1 VGVLWTGKNVTI
13 LGAGRSGLA
22 TALFLCQRGAQVTVS
37 ELSTLA
43 FDKDPVLVDLKARGV
58 KFETGAHSEEAISSA
73 DLIVTSPGIKPDAEV
88 MVRSRK
94 LNKEVVC
101 DIEVAYRESKTPI
114 IAITGTNGKSTTC
127 ALISHIL
134 TQAGYKAPACGN
146 IGVPILAELAHKPDF
161 LVVEVS
167 SYQITYSPT
176 FAPLVAIWLNMTPD
190 HLDWHGSMN
199 GYIYAKRKLFAN
211 QETGQFAVLNIDDP
225 IVADTKTKAKVFP
238 FSVSSPVSGDSA
250 YLTGDRLTYRLD
262 GVEQVLCKFN
272 ELKIIG
278 QHNLENVLAAVAA
291 CALVGVKP
299 SEIEKHVKSFTALE
313 HRLEYVETIDGIAYY
328 NDSKATN
335 TASAIK
341 ALEAFG
347 DKKVVLIAGGRDK
360 GTDLG
365 EFVDSIKK
373 HVSDVILIGEAKDR
387 FEEALKAGGFTKC
400 HKAESMEKAVELGGQ
415 LRQGA
420 VLLSPAC
427 ASFDMFKDY
436 EDRGRV
442 FKDIVRTRL
451 KIKAP
456 SS

>member
-1 VGVLWTGKNVTI
+1 MFCTGKNVTI

-22 TALFLCQRGAQVTVS
+22 TALFLAERGATVTVS

-43 FDKDPVLVDLKARGV
+43 FDKDPFLADLKARGV
-58 KFETGAHSEEAISSA
+58 KFESGAHSIEAISSA
-73 DLIVTSPGIKPDAEV
+73 DLIVTSPGIKPEAEV
-88 MVRSRK
+88 MVRARK
-94 LNKEVVC
+94 LKKEVVS
-101 DIEVAYRESKTPI
+101 DIEVAYRLAEVPI

-134 TQAGYKAPACGN
+134 TESGFKAPACGN
-146 IGVPILAELAHKPDF
+146 IGVPILAELAKKPDY

-176 FAPLVAIWLNMTPD
+176 FAPQVSIWLNLTPD
-190 HLDWHGSMN
+190 HLDWHGGMN
-199 GYIYAKRKLFAN
+199 GYIDAKRQLFAN
-211 QETGQFAVLNIDDP
+211 QKPGQFAVLNMDDK
-225 IVADTKTKAKVFP
+225 IVADTKTEATVFP
-238 FSVSSPVSGDSA
+238 FSVSSAIKKDGA
-250 YLTGDRLTYRLD
+250 FMKGDRLAYRLN
-262 GVEQVLCKFN
+262 GVRNLLCPFN

-278 QHNLENVLAAVAA
+278 QHNVENVLAAISA
-291 CALVGVKP
+291 CALVGLKP
-299 SEIEKHVKSFTALE
+299 AEIEKHVKSFAALE
-313 HRLEYVETIDGIAYY
+313 HRLEFVATIEGVAYY

-347 DKKVVLIAGGRDK
+347 DEKVVLIAGGRDK

-373 HVSDVILIGEAKDR
+373 HVSNVILIGEAKDR
-387 FEEALKAGGFTKC
+387 FEKALKAGGFADC
-400 HKAESMEKAVELGGQ
+400 HKVEDMVAAVELGGR

-442 FKDIVRTRL
+442 FKDIVRARL
-451 KIKAP
+451 KIAAT
-456 SS
+456 ST

>member
-1 VGVLWTGKNVTI
+1 MFYSGKNVTI

-22 TALFLCQRGAQVTVS
+22 TALYLAKRGAQVTVS
-37 ELSTLA
+37 ELSILA
-43 FDKDPVLVDLKARGV
+43 FDKDPVLADLKSRGV
-58 KFETGAHSEEAISSA
+58 KFETGAHSDEAIAGA
-73 DLIVTSPGIKPDAEV
+73 DLILTSPGIKPDAEV
-88 MVRSRK
+88 MVRARK
-94 LNKEVVC
+94 HNKEVVS
-101 DIEVAYRESKTPI
+101 DIEIAYREAKVPI

-134 TQAGYKAPACGN
+134 TEAGHKAPACGN
-146 IGVPILAELAHKPDF
+146 IGVPILAELEKNPDF

-176 FAPLVAIWLNMTPD
+176 FAPQVSIWLNMTPD
-190 HLDWHGSMN
+190 HLDWHGGMN
-199 GYIYAKRKLFAN
+199 GYIEAKRKLFAN
-211 QETGQFAVLNIDDP
+211 QKPGQFAVLNIDDP
-225 IVADTKTKAKVFP
+225 IVADTKTQATVFP
-238 FSVSSPVSGDSA
+238 FSVSSAISTDGA
-250 YLTGDRLTYRLD
+250 YLVGDKLAYRLK
-262 GVEQVLCKFN
+262 GTEQLLCRFG

-278 QHNLENVLAAVAA
+278 QHNLENVLSAISA
-291 CALVGVKP
+291 CALVGLPAKD
-299 SEIEKHVKSFTALE
+299 IEKHVKSFTALE
-313 HRLEYVETIDGIAYY
+313 HRLEYVADIEGVAYY

-347 DKKVVLIAGGRDK
+347 NEKVVLIAGGRDK

-373 HVSDVILIGEAKDR
+373 HVSNVILIGEAKDR
-387 FEEALKAGGFTKC
+387 FEEALKAGGYTKC
-400 HKAESMEKAVELGGQ
+400 HKVDSMEAAVELGGR

-451 KIKAP
+451 KIKTP

>member
-1 VGVLWTGKNVTI
+1 MLYTGKNVTI

-22 TALFLCQRGAQVTVS
+22 TALFLAERGAQVTVS

-43 FDKDPVLVDLKARGV
+43 FDKDPVLADLKARGV
-58 KFETGAHSEEAISSA
+58 KFETGAHSNEAISSA
-73 DLIVTSPGIKPDAEV
+73 DLIVTSPGIKPEAEV
-88 MVRSRK
+88 MVRARK
-94 LNKEVVC
+94 HKKEVVS
-101 DIEVAYRESKTPI
+101 DIEIAYREAKVPI

-134 TQAGYKAPACGN
+134 TEAGHKAPSCGN
-146 IGVPILAELAHKPDF
+146 IGVPVLQELSKSPDF

-176 FAPLVAIWLNMTPD
+176 FAPQVSIWLNMTPD
-190 HLDWHGSMN
+190 HLDWHGGMN
-199 GYIYAKRKLFAN
+199 GYIEAKRALFAN
-211 QETGQFAVLNIDDP
+211 QKAGQFAVLNIDDP
-225 IVADTKTKAKVFP
+225 IVAKTKTDAAVFP
-238 FSVSSPVSGDSA
+238 FSVSSSISKIDGA
-250 YLTGDRLTYRLD
+250 YVVGGRLVYRLN
-262 GVEQVLCKFN
+262 GTKHQLCRFDD
-272 ELKIIG
+272 LKIIG
-278 QHNLENVLAAVAA
+278 QHNAENVLAAIAA
-291 CALVGVKP
+291 CALVGLQP
-299 SEIEKHVKSFTALE
+299 AEIEKHIKSFTALE
-313 HRLEYVETIDGIAYY
+313 HRLEFVADVDGIDYY

-347 DKKVVLIAGGRDK
+347 EDKVVLIAGGRDK
-360 GTDLG
+360 GTDLS

-373 HVSDVILIGEAKDR
+373 HVTNVILIGEAKDR
-387 FEEALKAGGFTKC
+387 FEEALKAGGFINC
-400 HKAESMEKAVELGGQ
+400 HKVESMDEAVELGGR

-456 SS
+456 S

>member
-1 VGVLWTGKNVTI
+1 MFYTGKNVTI

-22 TALFLCQRGAQVTVS
+22 TALFLVERGAKVTVS

-43 FDKDPVLVDLKARGV
+43 FDKDPVLAELKSAGV
-58 KFETGAHSEEAISSA
+58 KFETGAHSDVAISGA

-88 MVRSRK
+88 MVRARK
-94 LNKEVVC
+94 HNKEVVS
-101 DIEVAYRESKTPI
+101 DIEIAFREAQVPI

-134 TQAGYKAPACGN
+134 SEAGYKAPACGN
-146 IGVPILAELAHKPDF
+146 IGVPILAELAKKPDF

-176 FAPLVAIWLNMTPD
+176 FAPRVSIWLNMTPD

-199 GYIYAKRKLFAN
+199 GYIEAKRKLFAN

-225 IVADTKTKAKVFP
+225 IVAETKTKASVFP
-238 FSVSSPVSGDSA
+238 FSVSSTIREDGA
-250 YLTGDRLTYRLD
+250 YLVGDRLSYRFR
-262 GVEQVLCKFN
+262 GQVHQLCRFG

-278 QHNLENVLAAVAA
+278 QHNVENVLAAISA
-291 CALVGVKP
+291 CALVGLKP
-299 SEIEKHVKSFTALE
+299 SDIEKHVKSFTALE
-313 HRLEYVETIDGIAYY
+313 HRLEYVADIDGISYY

-347 DKKVVLIAGGRDK
+347 DEKVVLIAGGRDK

-373 HVSDVILIGEAKDR
+373 HVSNVILIGEAKDR
-387 FEEALKAGGFTKC
+387 FEEALKAGGFTNC
-400 HKAESMEKAVELGGQ
+400 HKADSMDAAVELGGR

-451 KIKAP
+451 KIKTP

>member
-1 VGVLWTGKNVTI
+1 MFYTGKNVTI

-22 TALFLCQRGAQVTVS
+22 TALFLAERGAQVTVS

-43 FDKDPVLVDLKARGV
+43 FDKDLVLADLKAKGV
-58 KFETGAHSEEAISSA
+58 KFETGAHSDEAISSA
-73 DLIVTSPGIKPDAEV
+73 DLIVTSPGIKPEAEV
-88 MVRSRK
+88 MVRARK
-94 LNKEVVC
+94 HKKEVVC
-101 DIEVAYRESKTPI
+101 DIEIAYREAQVPI

-134 TQAGYKAPACGN
+134 TEAGYKAPACGN
-146 IGVPILAELAHKPDF
+146 IGVPILAEFSKKPDF

-176 FAPLVAIWLNMTPD
+176 FAPQVSIWLNLTPD
-190 HLDWHGSMN
+190 HLDWHGGMN
-199 GYIYAKRKLFAN
+199 GYIDAKRQLFAN
-211 QETGQFAVLNIDDP
+211 QKEGQFAVLNMDDP
-225 IVADTKTKAKVFP
+225 IVADTKTKATVFP
-238 FSVSSPVSGDSA
+238 FSVSSKVKKDGA
-250 YLTGDRLTYRLD
+250 FLTGDRLSYRLN
-262 GVEQVLCKFN
+262 GAKNQLCRFGD
-272 ELKIIG
+272 LKIIG
-278 QHNLENVLAAVAA
+278 QHNVENVLAAISA
-291 CALVGVKP
+291 CALVGLKAP
-299 SEIEKHVKSFTALE
+299 EIEKHVKSFTALE
-313 HRLEYVETIDGIAYY
+313 HRLEFVAVIDGVDYY

-347 DKKVVLIAGGRDK
+347 DEQVVLIAGGRDK

-365 EFVDSIKK
+365 EFVDSIRK
-373 HVSDVILIGEAKDR
+373 HVSNVILIGEAKER
-387 FEEALKAGGFTKC
+387 FEEALKAGGFTNC
-400 HKAESMEKAVELGGQ
+400 HKVDSLDAAVELGGR

-456 SS
+456 S